1 MCTQC
6 IQAML
11 NVLVTSVY
19 LFDIADE
26 AGAIGTHGGNQ
37 QGDTGTD
44 IRARHPATTQLAL
57 EVVAKDTGTVWVAEG
72 NLSTHITQANE
83 EDQQTL
89 KHLLK
94 E

>member
-1 MCTQC
+1 VCTQC
-6 IQAML
+6 IQTAL

-26 AGAIGTHGGNQ
+26 AGAVGTHGGNQ
-37 QGDTGTD
+37 QGDTCTD

-57 EVVAKDTGTVWVAEG
+57 AVVANDNGTVWVAED
-72 NLSTHITQANE
+72 NLCTHIYQTVNE
-83 EDQQTL
+83 EQTTL
-89 KHLLK
+89 KHLLM